1 MKLVSAPE
9 AVLVDLI
16 WKAELLSL
24 GMNSDTVERQSAKA
38 VAIAQHIEAR
48 ANPTAS

>member
-16 WKAELLSL
+16 WNAELLSL
-24 GMNSDTVERQSAKA
+24 GMNNDAVERQSANL
-38 VAIAQHIEAR
+38 R
-48 ANPTAS
+48 S

>member
-16 WKAELLSL
+16 WNAELHFL
-24 GMNSDTVERQSAKA
+24 GINSHAAE
-38 VAIAQHIEAR
+38 
-48 ANPTAS
+48 